1 MRRIQFFL
9 LANILIPLFL
19 GSFLYCLLSP
29 EVILVKWADAYLGLR
44 ISLENAAALRAVFFF
59 RFIRNHLMDMLWGYA
74 LVFALFFLSCR
85 KPASCEIKK
94 YRKDEQLVNKTVT
107 SVLWKIFA
115 ISGIFSIMLE
125 GCQLLPQ
132 VQGTFDLWDI
142 LLEFLAELLAVF
154 MIKSY
159 YVTFV
164 EEEKK

>member
-1 MRRIQFFL
+1 MRRVQFFL
-9 LANILIPLFL
+9 LANVLIPLFL

-44 ISLENAAALRAVFFF
+44 ISLENAVALHSAFFF

-74 LVFALFFLSCR
+74 LVFALFFLSHGKLASAER
-85 KPASCEIKK
+85 KKQGKDGQPA
-94 YRKDEQLVNKTVT
+94 NKTAT
-107 SVLWKIFA
+107 LDLWEIFA
-115 ISGIFSIMLE
+115 ISSIFSVMME
-125 GCQLLPQ
+125 NCQLLPH

-142 LLEFLAELLAVF
+142 LLELLAELLAVF
-154 MIKSY
+154 IIKSY